1 MYSLG
6 DRSKEGAEMSGLLY
20 PNWGL
25 GALARAPLT
34 EMPVG
39 GPRELA
45 WGVPGIQGLNVREC
59 AQQRPGQS

>member
-1 MYSLG
+1 
-6 DRSKEGAEMSGLLY
+6 MSGLLY

-25 GALARAPLT
+25 GALARAPLM

-59 AQQRPGQS
+59 AQQRPGPS